1 MPQLPTVRRCG
12 ADDGIRIRM
21 PSLEGFGLR
30 QSDLRTCR
38 SGDAPG
44 CPGVTVDY
52 PGLLSRRARN
62 GHGVRSSGAASDVCS
77 AG

>member
-1 MPQLPTVRRCG
+1 M
-12 ADDGIRIRM
+12 A
-21 PSLEGFGLR
+21 SLEGLGLR
-30 QSDLRTCR
+30 QSDLRTRR

-62 GHGVRSSGAASDVCS
+62 GADGELARLRDG
-77 AG
+77 GRG